1 MINKLRDKN
10 AQKRGGGQ
18 TALVLDEL
26 LGCVPSGK
34 TIDDELDQ
42 KELAAKIGEF
52 VRGLSVNDRRL
63 FICRYWY
70 LDSIADI
77 SQNFGYSQS
86 KTKTTLHRLRGRL
99 LTYLKRKVFL
109 MTSDKLLDAIGMLDD
124 DLILDARNGR
134 RAVAVPWK
142 QILAAAAL
150 IAVVTVAF
158 AGVKVLRVPT
168 IDIPSKTNIPEPTQ
182 GNISE
187 TEENIKS
194 SELYNTEN
202 YTEGNSDKI
211 RTDNI
216 FISTSKDKLKFGYV
230 SCYTNPQGIENE
242 DNEENLYGV
251 AGANGTI
258 ILEPNYK
265 EAYPVNESVFAV
277 KIEKN
282 GKAVAVLRYAEGGY
296 VLVNEAGNKTIS
308 KTFENVYATDFN
320 QNILQAFD
328 SNNAYFVSNEGKII
342 VTLPKNQIVA
352 DPFSVQSDS
361 ASVVISACYAPE
373 KYGQSI
379 VFGIY
384 DRSEK
389 KEIVPCSRSYG
400 YAISPTRFVL
410 EDIDY
415 MGLDLDG
422 FAAIY
427 DEKGNTVCA
436 SGSYQEIIFTYGASR
451 GIGVRLVV
459 DNGETALKYWIID
472 ANGSKL
478 SAELAE
484 KPTLSGD

>member
-1 MINKLRDKN
+1 MK
-10 AQKRGGGQ
+10 
-18 TALVLDEL
+18 
-26 LGCVPSGK
+26 
-34 TIDDELDQ
+34 
-42 KELAAKIGEF
+42 KI
-52 VRGLSVNDRRL
+52 S
-63 FICRYWY
+63 
-70 LDSIADI
+70 
-77 SQNFGYSQS
+77 
-86 KTKTTLHRLRGRL
+86 
-99 LTYLKRKVFL
+99 
-109 MTSDKLLDAIGMLDD
+109 
-124 DLILDARNGR
+124 LILA
-134 RAVAVPWK
+134 
-142 QILAAAAL
+142 IML
-150 IAVVTVAF
+150 IV
-158 AGVKVLRVPT
+158 
-168 IDIPSKTNIPEPTQ
+168 
-182 GNISE
+182 
-187 TEENIKS
+187 S
-194 SELYNTEN
+194 SVICFSGCQNT
-202 YTEGNSDKI
+202 TDSSD
-211 RTDNI
+211 
-216 FISTSKDKLKFGYV
+216 
-230 SCYTNPQGIENE
+230 
-242 DNEENLYGV
+242 
-251 AGANGTI
+251 
-258 ILEPNYK
+258 
-265 EAYPVNESVFAV
+265 
-277 KIEKN
+277 
-282 GKAVAVLRYAEGGY
+282 
-296 VLVNEAGNKTIS
+296 
-308 KTFENVYATDFN
+308 KTFENIYATDFN

-436 SGSYQEIIFTYGASR
+436 SGSYQEIFFTYGASR

>member
-1 MINKLRDKN
+1 
-10 AQKRGGGQ
+10 
-18 TALVLDEL
+18 
-26 LGCVPSGK
+26 
-34 TIDDELDQ
+34 
-42 KELAAKIGEF
+42 
-52 VRGLSVNDRRL
+52 
-63 FICRYWY
+63 
-70 LDSIADI
+70 
-77 SQNFGYSQS
+77 
-86 KTKTTLHRLRGRL
+86 
-99 LTYLKRKVFL
+99 

-134 RAVAVPWK
+134 QAVVVPWK

-158 AGVKVLRVPT
+158 AGVKVFRVPT
-168 IDIPSKTNIPEPTQ
+168 IDIPDNTNIPKPTQ

-187 TEENIKS
+187 TNESIKN

-202 YTEGNSDKI
+202 YTEGTSDKI

-282 GKAVAVLRYAEGGY
+282 GKELATIVDRSGNELISAFDGDVEPLYEKNGKAVAVLRYAEGGC

-472 ANGSKL
+472 TNGSKL

-484 KPTLSGD
+484 KPALNGN